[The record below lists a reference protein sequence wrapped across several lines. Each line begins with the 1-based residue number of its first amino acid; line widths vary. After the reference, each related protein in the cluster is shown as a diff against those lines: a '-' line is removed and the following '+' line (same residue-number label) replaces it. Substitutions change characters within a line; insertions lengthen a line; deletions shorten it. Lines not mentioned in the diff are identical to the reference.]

1 MHTTAWKLVNDFTT
15 ETVPT
20 WDISMRKT
28 AQGVLFRTLVIF
40 LPLPIF
46 LWNVFHKAIRAVSI
60 KSLIPEQV
68 WKMIVMPLLFLQNA
82 ILGCSLW
89 WVALVKASA
98 GLTVSVSSFGATIAL
113 QELLHR
119 KSTSSPLTK
128 SRKCAMQTLLLVLL
142 WSCCLTA
149 LLTFEF
155 RLSSA

>member
-1 MHTTAWKLVNDFTT
+1 MHTTAWKLANDFTT

-20 WDISMRKT
+20 WDISMHKT

-46 LWNVFHKAIRAVSI
+46 LWKVSI